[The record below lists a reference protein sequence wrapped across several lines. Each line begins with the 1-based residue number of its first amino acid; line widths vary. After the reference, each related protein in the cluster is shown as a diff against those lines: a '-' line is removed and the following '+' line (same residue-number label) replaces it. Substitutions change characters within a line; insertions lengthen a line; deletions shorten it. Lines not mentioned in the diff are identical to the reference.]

1 MYETLVSDTKT
12 PLSNSEVLFTIFNN
26 TSVIPERFQT
36 HPLNPNNYIPPTS
49 THDRVNPLSNTATVE
64 KQNKQVLANLTN
76 SSLCCGN
83 IDVFEEVMTSIIKDL
98 RALKLTM
105 SGCDDVSLTNQQIVQ
120 LVNLL
125 PER

>member
-1 MYETLVSDTKT
+1 
-12 PLSNSEVLFTIFNN
+12 
-26 TSVIPERFQT
+26 
-36 HPLNPNNYIPPTS
+36 
-49 THDRVNPLSNTATVE
+49 
-64 KQNKQVLANLTN
+64 
-76 SSLCCGN
+76 
-83 IDVFEEVMTSIIKDL
+83 MTSIIKDL